1 MKWRGRCARR
11 FGGSLTSKTQ
21 NRRSIALFH
30 CLVYT
35 QRTWKQVC
43 ERHLRAHARGGRC
56 ANTYGGRCAN
66 VRRQVRERNL
76 RAHTHARLRR
86 QAGPAAA
93 ERVAARMPVSR
104 WTGKPRYVRAMQH
117 GSAITG
123 VRFWLAPQC
132 GRAPR
137 SVEEADTVGAPRVQP
152 TRRVGSRACCW
163 RGWAGEGLTW
173 ARAPWW
179 VTARSRARERWPA
192 AA

>member
-56 ANTYGGRCAN
+56 ANTYGGRCVN
-66 VRRQVRERNL
+66 V
-76 RAHTHARLRR
+76 RR

-132 GRAPR
+132 GRAPC